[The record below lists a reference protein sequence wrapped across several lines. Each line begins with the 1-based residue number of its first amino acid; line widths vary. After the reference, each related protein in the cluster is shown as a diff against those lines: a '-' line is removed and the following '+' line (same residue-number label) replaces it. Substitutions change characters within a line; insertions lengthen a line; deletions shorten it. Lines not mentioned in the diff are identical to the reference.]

1 MEERLRLIMAY
12 ESATA
17 ASDIQ
22 RERRARTRESL
33 ESTIADLR
41 QQLEGRKEEA
51 PVTSSWPQET
61 SELLDEIQR
70 ECNAVFERGKQRRT
84 SPRTVLLQPIHPE
97 TFLDDFLEE
106 DIWET
111 QHGDTYDD
119 NATTSPLSVPDFDK
133 SLNETEAMVRGLLG
147 SDYS

>member
-1 MEERLRLIMAY
+1 MEERLRLIMAS

-17 ASDIQ
+17 ASEIQ
-22 RERRARTRESL
+22 RERRARESL

-41 QQLEGRKEEA
+41 RQLEGRKEEA

-61 SELLDEIQR
+61 SALLDEIQR
-70 ECNAVFERGKQRRT
+70 ECNAVFERGKQQRT
-84 SPRTVLLQPIHPE
+84 SPRTVLLQPMQTD
-97 TFLDDFLEE
+97 TFLDDFLDE
-106 DIWET
+106 DVWET
-111 QHGDTYDD
+111 QHGDDFDD

-147 SDYS
+147 ADYS